1 MRTTTPRWAALALL
15 ALGLTLGPEALA
27 QPADSASRKAAR
39 VLAEEGLS
47 LFDQKDY
54 AAALQR
60 FDKADS
66 LMAVPT
72 VDLFAARCLVQLGR
86 LVEASARYLDVINA
100 PLADDA
106 PQTFKTAQTEAQ
118 QERAALLPRLAAL
131 SFAID
136 GGAEGATVVLDGK
149 EIEPASLGENRP
161 VDPGTHRVEGKR
173 AGATVI
179 EEVTLAEGE
188 QKTISL
194 KLPKPVRLP
203 PPPQLKP
210 PEPSGSWMRTA
221 GLIGLGAGGAG
232 LAVWGVTGGIALAQN
247 ATLEEN
253 GCADG
258 RCPPWSRPGSYSGLR
273 VASMVGLYGG
283 IGLAAVGA
291 TFFIL
296 APSPSQKT
304 SAAARIEPWIGV
316 ASGGVRGAF

>member
-15 ALGLTLGPEALA
+15 ALGLTLGPQALA

-106 PQTFKTAQTEAQ
+106 PTAFKTAQSDAQ

-131 SFAID
+131 AVTIE
-136 GGAEGATVVLDGK
+136 GGAEGATVLLDGE
-149 EIEPASLGENRP
+149 EIDPANLGDARP

-173 AGATVI
+173 AGKTAM

-188 QKTISL
+188 TKAISF
-194 KLPKPVRLP
+194 KLPKPP
-203 PPPQLKP
+203 PPPPPPPKP
-210 PEPSGSWMRTA
+210 PETSWMWTA

-232 LAVWGVTGGIALAQN
+232 LAVWGVTGGIALGQKG
-247 ATLEEN
+247 TLEEN
-253 GCADG
+253 GCSDG
-258 RCPPWSRPGSYSGLR
+258 RCPAWSKPGSYSGLR
-273 VASMVGLYGG
+273 VASMVGLYAG
-283 IGLAAVGA
+283 IGLAAAGA
-291 TFFIL
+291 TLFIL
-296 APSPSQKT
+296 APSPSKKT